1 MAEIIAK
8 PRECCIKFQIKNG
21 FIKEVNFLAKKDVKW
36 QTYLRNETEKI
47 KWVLSLTF
55 QDDFE
60 AFMKILYEMKEKE
73 KFLTY
78 GRNLLDAEREQWE
91 LKLQEHPNVA
101 KKKMKELQEDLKKE
115 ADRLKAM
122 IDKYTWSK

>member
-1 MAEIIAK
+1 M
-8 PRECCIKFQIKNG
+8 
-21 FIKEVNFLAKKDVKW
+21 
-36 QTYLRNETEKI
+36 
-47 KWVLSLTF
+47 SLTF

-91 LKLQEHPNVA
+91 IKLQEHPNVS
-101 KKKMKELQEDLKKE
+101 KKKMEELQEDLKKE
-115 ADRLKAM
+115 ANRLQAM